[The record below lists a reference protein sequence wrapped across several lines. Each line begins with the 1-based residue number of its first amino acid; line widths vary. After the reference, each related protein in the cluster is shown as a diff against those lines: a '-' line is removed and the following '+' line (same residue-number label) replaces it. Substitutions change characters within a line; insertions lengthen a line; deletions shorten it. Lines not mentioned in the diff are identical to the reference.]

1 MPRKAIIKTVDID
14 NGLIS
19 VDYFSEQ
26 DQIISINTSIP
37 LNEDGN
43 FIKPDDLVE
52 TIKRGYPEYDFK
64 FLNAQKD
71 PVNLYELKA
80 LENLEVNI
88 ETSPSEISKEENHI
102 NLNSRYGT
110 EYEIDTIRYIV
121 LNTLTEMGIIR

>member
-80 LENLEVNI
+80 LENLE
-88 ETSPSEISKEENHI
+88 EENHI